1 MLPHSITAES
11 PLFGLVGVRASGKT
25 VMLSA
30 LHSELTKTVARR
42 FDAAIDNPGG
52 GTGLAKVLQDLN
64 AEMAHEGGLLPQ
76 QTQVGQKSAPAV
88 YEWRYAQNGR
98 TRSTIFSFYDNAGE
112 DFASE
117 DRALSI
123 HYLGQVSGVILLLDP
138 FSFPE
143 NAARAA
149 DRGVSLSASDGPEAV
164 LGSLTAVLRMSH
176 SVKQNK
182 KIPVPVAVVVSK
194 IDAFFDEIP
203 HNHPLRQPASKLP
216 LFDEAESKSLHDHM
230 AALIARWGGDGLLR
244 SLEQNYDTYRV
255 FGASALGAEPDY
267 RAGVI
272 NARGRLPHRVAE
284 PFLWLL
290 AERGFLRKQS

>member
-98 TRSTIFSFYDNAGE
+98 TRSVCVFSF
-112 DFASE
+112 F
-117 DRALSI
+117 L
-123 HYLGQVSGVILLLDP
+123 
-138 FSFPE
+138 
-143 NAARAA
+143 
-149 DRGVSLSASDGPEAV
+149 
-164 LGSLTAVLRMSH
+164 
-176 SVKQNK
+176 K
-182 KIPVPVAVVVSK
+182 KIELYNLYFSK
-194 IDAFFDEIP
+194 I
-203 HNHPLRQPASKLP
+203 H
-216 LFDEAESKSLHDHM
+216 
-230 AALIARWGGDGLLR
+230 
-244 SLEQNYDTYRV
+244 
-255 FGASALGAEPDY
+255 
-267 RAGVI
+267 
-272 NARGRLPHRVAE
+272 
-284 PFLWLL
+284 
-290 AERGFLRKQS
+290 